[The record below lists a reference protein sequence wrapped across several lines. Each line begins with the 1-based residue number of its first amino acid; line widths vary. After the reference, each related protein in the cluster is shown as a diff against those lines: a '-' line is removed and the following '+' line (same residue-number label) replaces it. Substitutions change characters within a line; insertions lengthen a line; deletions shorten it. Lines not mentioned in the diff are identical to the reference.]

1 MNKDLAY
8 YKLMMI
14 SEQLT
19 IEQVMYARRN
29 RNWQKFDRLSESEKL
44 LVRLEEFEIYE
55 DIIDPNYIPSIN
67 RGNNFFD

>member
-44 LVRLEEFEIYE
+44 IVRLEEFEIYE
-55 DIIDPNYIPSIN
+55 DIIDPNYTPLIN

>member
-1 MNKDLAY
+1 MNKDLLN
-8 YKLMMI
+8 YKLILI

-19 IEQVMYARRN
+19 IEQVIHARRN
-29 RNWQKFDRLSESEKL
+29 RNWQKFDRLSEVEKL

-67 RGNNFFD
+67 RPENLF